1 VSATNYYVIG
11 LVVLMGCLGS
21 LGSSF
26 VGDSGWHLPMNEDGI
41 VRPGYLGNMLVGAL
55 AALASWG
62 MQKNAVLIGG
72 PATTLTFST
81 ADLAH
86 AIVIGFAG
94 ASWFKS
100 HIEKVILQRT
110 AVVAA
115 SKAADPAAANQIATS
130 TPMEALRVAKRMK
143 T

>member
-1 VSATNYYVIG
+1 
-11 LVVLMGCLGS
+11 
-21 LGSSF
+21 
-26 VGDSGWHLPMNEDGI
+26 MNEDGI

>member
-1 VSATNYYVIG
+1 MNATNYYVIG
-11 LVVLMGCLGS
+11 LIVLMGSLGS

-26 VGDSGWHLPMNEDGI
+26 LGDSGWHLPLNEDGI

-62 MQKNAVLIGG
+62 MQKGAVLIGA
-72 PATTLTFST
+72 PSSILSFST
-81 ADLAH
+81 TDMAH

-94 ASWFKS
+94 ASWFKG
-100 HIEKVILQRT
+100 HIEQVILRRT
-110 AVVAA
+110 AVLAA
-115 SKAADPAAANQIATS
+115 SKPGDRAAADRIATS
-130 TPMEALRVAKRMK
+130 TPMEALQVAKHMK

>member
-1 VSATNYYVIG
+1 MSATNVEVIG
-11 LVVLMGCLGS
+11 LVVLMGSLGS

-26 VGDSGWHLPMNEDGI
+26 LGDSGWHLPMNEEGI

-62 MQKNAVLIGG
+62 MQKGAVLVGG
-72 PATTLTFST
+72 PVTALTFST
-81 ADLAH
+81 ADMAH

-110 AVVAA
+110 AAVAA
-115 SKAADPAAANQIATS
+115 SKGADQEAAREIATC
-130 TPMEALRVAKRMK
+130 TPIEALRVANAMK
-143 T
+143 I

>member
-1 VSATNYYVIG
+1 MSAMNVEVIG
-11 LVVLMGCLGS
+11 LVVLMGSLGS

-26 VGDSGWHLPMNEDGI
+26 LGDSGWHLPMNEDGI
-41 VRPGYLGNMLVGAL
+41 VRPGYLGNMLIGAL

-62 MQKNAVLIGG
+62 MQKGAVLIGS
-72 PATTLTFST
+72 PASVLSFST
-81 ADLAH
+81 ADMAH

-115 SKAADPAAANQIATS
+115 SKAADPTAASQIATA
-130 TPMEALRVAKRMK
+130 TPMEALKVANSMK
-143 T
+143 A